1 MKSYN
6 VYSVSK
12 FWILIPCF
20 SLLKVKWVLFSSYL
34 CTQLLK
40 SQNPFTP
47 LRLIFFFPQTH
58 SPVTFTQIP
67 VYILL
72 HRNLTKNSWDQNDP
86 GNLTSSQDGVTG
98 NGLAHPVE
106 MAKNLTKYVKHQCS
120 RHRTM
125 SDINPWEMGK
135 EMNSTTAHWRPW

>member
-1 MKSYN
+1 MGSILLISLYTIIKKSESI
-6 VYSVSK
+6 YS
-12 FWILIPCF
+12 
-20 SLLKVKWVLFSSYL
+20 LKVDFFS
-34 CTQLLK
+34 
-40 SQNPFTP
+40 
-47 LRLIFFFPQTH
+47 PQTH

-125 SDINPWEMGK
+125 SDINP
-135 EMNSTTAHWRPW
+135 